1 MPFKS
6 FTVRV
11 GLYMLKQRCKPLH
24 VEHPQFKQGQQ
35 LDGVSAA
42 GAPGWMPSCRALFTF
57 GQWLL
62 AMPVTALEE
71 LCGMVSSLKGLY
83 LGWKPYRRV

>member
-24 VEHPQFKQGQQ
+24 FEQDQQ
-35 LDGVSAA
+35 LADVSTT
-42 GAPGWMPSCRALFTF
+42 GAQERMGGSRALFTV

>member
-11 GLYMLKQRCKPLH
+11 GLYILKQRCKPLH

-35 LDGVSAA
+35 LVDVSTT
-42 GAPGWMPSCRALFTF
+42 GAQERMGGSRALFTF

-62 AMPVTALEE
+62 AMPGTALEE
-71 LCGMVSSLKGLY
+71 LCGMVSSLMRLH